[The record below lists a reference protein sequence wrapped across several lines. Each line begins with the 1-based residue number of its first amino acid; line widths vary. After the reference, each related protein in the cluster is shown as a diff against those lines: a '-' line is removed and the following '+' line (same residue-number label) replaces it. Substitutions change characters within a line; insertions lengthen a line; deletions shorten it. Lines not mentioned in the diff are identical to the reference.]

1 MLDEYFEEQMKEI
14 IRMCSYQR
22 QTMLF
27 SATMSE
33 EVTSDGSSRVLY
45 VQLTDVNSEY
55 LVFVQVKDLASVSL
69 KQPVRIFVN
78 SNTDVAPYL
87 RQEFVRIR
95 QSREGDREAVVAGT
109 AFILSSLAVGSR
121 KMFYIHVIKQTFVIK
136 C

>member
-33 EVTSDGSSRVLY
+33 EVTSDGSSRVFYLS

-109 AFILSSLAVGSR
+109 AFILSSPAVS
-121 KMFYIHVIKQTFVIK
+121 
-136 C
+136 